1 MKKVKYLY
9 IHTTY
14 IHTVTNCSQYSS
26 SYLGKLKRRNKEGR
40 GLYLSGAK
48 DGSGLINGVDM
59 LASAN
64 SKRGAEL
71 GQVKGVLLYL
81 EISNYIRVFSQDRRT
96 LSACQQLVLQLV
108 VYKSFR

>member
-1 MKKVKYLY
+1 MDMKKIKYSHIHIAY
-9 IHTTY
+9 IHTY
-14 IHTVTNCSQYSS
+14 IHTYSHCSQYSS

-96 LSACQQLVLQLV
+96 LSYANRWC
-108 VYKSFR
+108 YN

>member
-1 MKKVKYLY
+1 MYMKKVKYSH

-14 IHTVTNCSQYSS
+14 IHTFTVHNIRPQ
-26 SYLGKLKRRNKEGR
+26 GR

-71 GQVKGVLLYL
+71 GQVKGVQLYL